1 MKPNETIFKLPQFEI
16 KDLREKEWKKVSEK
30 EFLLKLVESFY
41 PITPVLR
48 DMFQGKNLIIRNCI
62 YRIQYV

>member
-30 EFLLKLVESFY
+30 EFLLKLEESFY
-41 PITPVLR
+41 SITPVLR
-48 DMFQGKNLIIRNCI
+48 DLFHGKALVIHNRV
-62 YRIQYV
+62 YRIQYG